1 LQAKQN
7 DAKGS
12 FHYGAGGGGGKY
24 RQSIY
29 LPQREKKDYDKGIGG
44 SHYSCLMADGGMDGV
59 AYANDS
65 KIAWFSLNG
74 LVNGLDHERNI
85 FLMA

>member
-1 LQAKQN
+1 MVVL
-7 DAKGS
+7 
-12 FHYGAGGGGGKY
+12 
-24 RQSIY
+24 
-29 LPQREKKDYDKGIGG
+29 
-44 SHYSCLMADGGMDGV
+44 ADGGMDGV
-59 AYANDS
+59 DYANDS

>member
-1 LQAKQN
+1 M
-7 DAKGS
+7 GR
-12 FHYGAGGGGGKY
+12 GGGNIGKVFTY
-24 RQSIY
+24 R
-29 LPQREKKDYDKGIGG
+29 RERRKTMIKELEVAIMVV
-44 SHYSCLMADGGMDGV
+44 LADGGMDGV
-59 AYANDS
+59 DYANDS